1 MGRHLHTIFALIFMG
16 FLFLLPFVANG
27 GLIDDLRQQIAAKSQ
42 EVKDLQQRAAEAKQ
56 SLAEAQS
63 KERSL
68 QNQIYK
74 FNKQIEA
81 LELEIAV
88 TEEQIDEVKLKIE
101 EIEIKIKQTQEA
113 INLEKSR
120 IASTLQL
127 IYETGPPDI
136 VELSLNAKSLSS
148 MFQNLYSVQKL
159 EGELKTRL
167 NVAQELSANLV
178 KDEADAKAQE
188 NNLVALRTQ
197 LTLQQELTE
206 DQRSEKNILL
216 KDTRQQETVYQ
227 KSVKQ
232 LESQQTEIQKN
243 IIALEA
249 KLRFAIDPSSL
260 PKGKGILSWPV
271 NEVRI
276 TQYYG
281 PTSETGF
288 INDGYQFHN
297 GIDLAPSTG
306 LGTPIYSAG
315 DGKVIAVGN
324 DGRYAYGK
332 WVAIDHKNGL
342 ITLYAHLSKQ
352 AVSVGATVS
361 KGDVIGFMGSTGFST
376 GSHLHFT
383 VYATSTFEV
392 IDRWYGPLPLGG
404 HLDPLEYL

>member
-16 FLFLLPFVANG
+16 FLFLLSFVANG

-74 FNKQIEA
+74 FKK
-81 LELEIAV
+81 
-88 TEEQIDEVKLKIE
+88 QIDEVKLKIE

-281 PTSETGF
+281 PTSETCF

-404 HLDPLEYL
+404 HLDPLVYLIITL

>member
-16 FLFLLPFVANG
+16 FLFLLSFVANG

-74 FNKQIEA
+74 FKK
-81 LELEIAV
+81 
-88 TEEQIDEVKLKIE
+88 QIDEVKLKIE

-297 GIDLAPSTG
+297 GIDLAPSTV
-306 LGTPIYSAG
+306 LEL
-315 DGKVIAVGN
+315 IAVI
-324 DGRYAYGK
+324 YK
-332 WVAIDHKNGL
+332 
-342 ITLYAHLSKQ
+342 T
-352 AVSVGATVS
+352 
-361 KGDVIGFMGSTGFST
+361 
-376 GSHLHFT
+376 
-383 VYATSTFEV
+383 
-392 IDRWYGPLPLGG
+392 
-404 HLDPLEYL
+404 